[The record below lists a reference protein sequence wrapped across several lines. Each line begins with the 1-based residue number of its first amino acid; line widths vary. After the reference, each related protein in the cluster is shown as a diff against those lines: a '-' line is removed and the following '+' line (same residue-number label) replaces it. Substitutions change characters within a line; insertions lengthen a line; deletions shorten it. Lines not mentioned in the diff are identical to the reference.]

1 MPINTNLNTAPYFDD
16 FNLENQYY
24 RVMFK
29 PSYAVQARELT
40 QLQTILQN
48 QIEQFGDNIFKEGSI
63 IKGCNFT
70 ELNDLQYVKL
80 QNPAGFDPF
89 LYIPFTDTETISG
102 QVYERNNVFKLVG
115 VISAVEAEIV
125 AATRGF
131 ETRAP
136 DLNTFYIN
144 YTNTAGG
151 AKVFQG
157 GETLN
162 IIKVSSVDIG
172 TTTNIVETNAGS
184 VPVTNFPNPTG
195 SAFGL
200 QSAPGIIFQKG
211 HFLFAEEQLVIVS
224 KYTNQPDGVS
234 IGYVVQERLISALQ
248 DPSLYDNAN
257 GSTNENAPGAD
268 RLKLIPVLT
277 ALPTTEADADT
288 TFFTLTRYSNGS
300 AVTLRDVSQYNVIG
314 EEMARRTYEESGD
327 YVVRNFKTKA
337 IRRDGNLKASVGTG
351 LAYVKGYRVETLAEQ
366 LLDIDPIANTSVD
379 DRTNQAISFNYG
391 GYVNVLDIGTSGVVP
406 LDGSTVTL
414 KNASDTAIGTARVRN
429 ITKDKIFLFDVR
441 ANTGF
446 SDIRTIEGSSGF
458 VTVAN
463 SSVSS
468 TTINGAGN
476 ASMVFNTGA
485 VSLKTTS
492 DISLPVRERRSL
504 TGLSSN
510 TVTLSSGTGADFN
523 TNNDDILIVDATN
536 TTFNVLSTSVIN
548 SGNTMIVELDGTP
561 SSSATIYVNKRI
573 IDAEPFTKTSA
584 ELYVK
589 CTFANTDSQ
598 SSSKFNLG
606 FPDVYEIV
614 SITDSANTDVT
625 TSFKLKPNQKDH
637 YYDHS
642 YVEFIPGRPVP
653 ADGNMTVRMNAFKL
667 NDTTGNYF
675 FTVDSYQ
682 NIAANKIQPYKSP
695 SGTTYILRDCLD
707 FRPLVEPIAG
717 ATYADAGS
725 LGTAPTVSTSSTS
738 VSIAPSFDA
747 NNAILTPSFNTFGEL
762 DYEFYLNRTDIVTLD
777 SYGAVRVVKGTESET
792 SFAPNITGDQIKI
805 AEIYIPGVPAL
816 TQEEAYAQDRPQY
829 GIKVKPTGT
838 KSYRMKDIEN
848 VEKKVDALKYYVL
861 LTALETETKN
871 LNIVDENGLSR
882 FKNGIIVDPFNDL
895 NIANL
900 ESTEFN
906 SAIDFSEKSLM
917 PAVKAFPIN
926 MKYKSNSSGSVFPS
940 TSDARVG
947 TLSRNLDV
955 SIIDQPYATS
965 FRNCV
970 SNFYSYRGNGSIDPE
985 YDALYDV
992 TTNPV
997 SLDIDIVTP
1006 LSQFADA
1013 IQEFLPQNSIA
1024 SEMLSQWR
1032 TTGITTT
1039 RGGNQA
1045 VTTTTQS
1052 AQVSETFN
1060 ILQVSGEQISESPVG
1075 DFVSNINFNPYMAP
1089 REINVYMSGLRPNTQ
1104 HYFFFDKLD
1113 VNASVAPGDDVNTAA
1128 TVHRNGNFGDA
1139 VITDAN
1145 GVLTA
1150 VFALPAETFFVGDR
1164 KLEIVDVD
1172 AYNTINSASTS
1183 YGSVVYRAYNFSIER
1198 SSLTASTRA
1207 PAQFI
1212 EQIVSERNVTR
1223 RIITVREI
1231 DNGRDHAD
1239 PIAQTFFVKSGMG
1252 QNSNSVFLS
1261 KIDLYFKRKSTTN
1274 GVVVEIREVLNGYP
1288 SYQNVSFS
1296 RVHLTPSEINVSDDA
1311 SQSTTVVFPA
1321 PVRLDVEKEYAFVI
1335 MPDASD
1341 PNYLIFTSQVGGT
1354 NLTPGA
1360 NQGLAVVQDCGD
1372 GVLFTS
1378 TNNRAWKSYQDED
1391 IKFTLYR
1398 HNFNSSSGSV
1408 TLTNNDQEFL
1418 TTENNIGRFKTG
1430 ELVYKIH
1437 DSDALTANTVSVVT
1451 GNNQISGTFLTET
1464 YGADDYILVN
1474 DGISNKQ
1481 IFQVVSANSTVI
1493 VADRPASFTA
1503 TLAGNPVTIGTLR
1516 HYDFRYPTFIV
1527 LEGSNAT
1534 SARKFEAADTIYGFD
1549 SGTEATVVSLDN
1561 MNFSYIQ
1568 PMIMRTN
1575 DSVTSTTL
1583 SGTFVDPNNTTST
1596 YVQPMAFNDNTYF
1609 GKTGMVV
1616 FSKSNDIARTKTMD
1630 FTVSMQN
1637 SSNVTSTPFID
1648 IDTASVLAYQWKITN
1663 ASATTSKYVSKTV
1676 ELAENLDAEDFE
1688 IFVTAYRPNGTDVK
1702 VYILPQAADDP
1713 SVFDNADWIEL
1724 ELTEGINLYSSIANR
1739 FDFREFVYKLPES
1752 AKTNGV
1758 LTYTNE
1764 MGTFIGYR
1772 RFAIKIELLSENIFK
1787 APRLLDYR
1795 GISLT

>member
-40 QLQTILQN
+40 QLQTMLQN

-80 QNPAGFDPF
+80 QNPADFDPF
-89 LYIPFTDTETISG
+89 SYVPFTDTETISG
-102 QVYERNNVFKLVG
+102 QVYERNNVFKIVG
-115 VISAVEAEIV
+115 QITNVEAEIV

-144 YTNTAGG
+144 YTNTAAGT
-151 AKVFQG
+151 KVFQG

-172 TTTNIVETNAGS
+172 ATTNVVETGVGS
-184 VPVTNFPNPTG
+184 VPVTNFPDPTG
-195 SAFGL
+195 NAFGL

-211 HFLFAEEQLVIVS
+211 HFLFAEEQLIVVS

-257 GSTNENAPGAD
+257 GSANENAPGAD

-277 ALPTTEADADT
+277 ALPTTQADADT

-327 YVVRNFKTKA
+327 YVVRDFKTKA
-337 IRRDGNLKASVGTG
+337 IRRNGSLKASVGTG

-391 GYVNVLDIGTSGVVP
+391 GYVNVLDVGTSGVVP

-414 KNASDTAIGTARVRN
+414 KNSSDTAIGTARVRN

-458 VTVAN
+458 ITVAN
-463 SSVSS
+463 SSISS

-476 ASMVFNTGA
+476 ASMIFDTGA
-485 VSLKTTS
+485 VSLKSTS
-492 DISLPVRERRSL
+492 DISLPVREKRNL

-510 TVTLSSGTGADFN
+510 TVTLSSGTGVDFN
-523 TNNDDILIVDATN
+523 TDNDDILIVDATN
-536 TTFNVLSTSVIN
+536 TTFNVLSTSITN
-548 SGNTMIVELDGTP
+548 GGNTMIVELDGTP
-561 SSSATIYVNKRI
+561 SSNATIYVNKRI
-573 IDAEPFTKTSA
+573 TDADPFTKSSV

-589 CTFANTDSQ
+589 CTFANTDVQ
-598 SSSKFNLG
+598 TSSKFNLG

-614 SITDSANTDVT
+614 SITDAANTDVT
-625 TSFKLKPNQKDH
+625 TSFRLKPNQKDH

-642 YVEFIPGRPVP
+642 YIEFIPGRPAA
-653 ADGNMTVRMNAFKL
+653 ADGAMTVRMNAFKL
-667 NDTTGNYF
+667 EDTNGEYF

-682 NIAANKIQPYKSP
+682 NVASNKVQPYRSP

-707 FRPLVEPIAG
+707 FRPFVEPVAG
-717 ATYADAGS
+717 ATYANAGS
-725 LGTAPTVSTSSTS
+725 LGTAPTVSSSSTS
-738 VSIAPSFDA
+738 VSIAPSFDPTH
-747 NNAILTPSFNTFGEL
+747 AILTPAFNTFAQL
-762 DYEFYLNRTDIVTLD
+762 DYEFYLNRTDVVTID
-777 SYGAVRVVKGTESET
+777 SYGALKLVKGTESENSVAQT
-792 SFAPNITGDQIKI
+792 VTGDQIKI
-805 AEIYIPGVPAL
+805 AEIFVPGVPAL

-829 GIKVKPTGT
+829 GIKVKPSGT

-861 LTALETETKN
+861 LSALEAETKN
-871 LNIVDENGLSR
+871 LNIVDENGLTR

-906 SAIDFSEKSLM
+906 AAVDFSEKSLM
-917 PAVKAFPIN
+917 PSVKTFPIN
-926 MKYKSNSSGSVFPS
+926 LKYKSNSSATIFPS
-940 TSDARVG
+940 TSDARVA
-947 TLSRNLDV
+947 TLSRNADV

-970 SNFYSYRGNGSIDPE
+970 SNFYSYKGNGSINPE
-985 YDALYDV
+985 FDALPDV

-997 SLDIDIVTP
+997 TLDIDLVTP
-1006 LSQFADA
+1006 FSQFIDA
-1013 IQEFLPQNSIA
+1013 MQEVMPITSVSPELINSVLVDPGRRGFFGFGRRAATFEDTFLD
-1024 SEMLSQWR
+1024 
-1032 TTGITTT
+1032 
-1039 RGGNQA
+1039 
-1045 VTTTTQS
+1045 TTTT
-1052 AQVSETFN
+1052 
-1060 ILQVSGEQISESPVG
+1060 LQVTEEDTIDNHVG
-1075 DFVSNINFNPYMAP
+1075 DFVSNINFNPFMNA
-1089 REINVYMSGLRPNTQ
+1089 REIKIYMSGLRPSTQ
-1104 HYFFFDKLD
+1104 HYFFFDEVD
-1113 VNASVAPGDDVNTAA
+1113 VNEFVAPGDSVDSAA
-1128 TVHRNGNFGDA
+1128 EVHRNGNFGTA
-1139 VITDAN
+1139 VTTDAN

-1150 VFALPAETFFVGDR
+1150 IFALPAERFFVGDR

-1172 AYNTINSASTS
+1172 AYGTIESASTS
-1183 YGSVVYRAYNFSIER
+1183 YGSVIYRAYNFSIEK
-1198 SSLTASTRA
+1198 SSLTVSTRT
-1207 PAQFI
+1207 PTNFI
-1212 EQIVSERNVTR
+1212 DVTTSERNVPR
-1223 RIITVREI
+1223 RAAPQR
-1231 DNGRDHAD
+1231 NFFD
-1239 PIAQTFFVKSGMG
+1239 PIAQTFFVKQGMG
-1252 QNSNSVFLS
+1252 RGSNTVFVS
-1261 KIDLYFKRKSTTN
+1261 KIDLYFKRKSETN
-1274 GVVVEIREVLNGYP
+1274 GAIVELREVINGYP
-1288 SYQNVSFS
+1288 SYQNVPFS
-1296 RVHLTPSEINVSDDA
+1296 RVHLKPAEISVSDDA
-1311 SQSTTVVFPA
+1311 SQSTTVVFTA

-1360 NQGLAVVQDCGD
+1360 NQGLAIVQDWGD

-1408 TLTNNDQEFL
+1408 TLTNNDHEFL

-1430 ELVYKIH
+1430 ELVYKIY

-1464 YGADDYILVN
+1464 YAADDFILVDN
-1474 DGISNKQ
+1474 GTNKQ

-1503 TLAGNPVTIGTLR
+1503 TLPGNPVTVGTLR
-1516 HYDFRYPTFIV
+1516 HYDFRYPTFII
-1527 LEGSNAT
+1527 LEESNAT
-1534 SARKFEAADTIYGFD
+1534 STRKFEAADTIYGFD
-1549 SGTEATVVSLDN
+1549 SDTEATVTSVDN
-1561 MNFSYIQ
+1561 ISFSYIQ

-1596 YVQPMAFNDNTYF
+1596 YVQPMPFNDNTYF

-1648 IDTASVLAYQWKITN
+1648 IETATVLAYQWKITN
-1663 ASATTSKYVSKTV
+1663 TSATTSKYVSKTV
-1676 ELAENLDAEDFE
+1676 ELAESLDAEDFE
-1688 IFVTAYRPNGTDVK
+1688 IFVTAYRPNGTNVK
-1702 VYILPQAADDP
+1702 VYIRPQAADDP

-1739 FDFREFVYKLPES
+1739 FDFRDFVYKLPES

-1764 MGTFIGYR
+1764 IGTFIGYR